1 MFHYMHLAGKLK
13 SFIVKHFPS
22 RSKQSLQCV
31 DSNKDD
37 IHPNF
42 GTPKCSKKHGH
53 EKKKCRCH
61 KLKFFL

>member
-1 MFHYMHLAGKLK
+1 MIISIMFHYMHLAGKMK

-22 RSKQSLQCV
+22 RSNQRLQCV

-42 GTPKCSKKHGH
+42 GTPKRSKK
-53 EKKKCRCH
+53 KWP
-61 KLKFFL
+61 